1 MVLRSPT
8 VQVESIDN
16 SSYNGEF
23 RLHCRSRTFIF
34 YTESDEDRKYWV
46 KNLDMSIKGTHP
58 EEKHTKEVHNQ
69 AKSLINDAAAEVT
82 VYSSKSDDS
91 GDEDQ
96 RAPTNPPTKRDT
108 QPTSNIFVSTSPVL
122 TNSNAVSSANIDVLN
137 TNPFFSTQ
145 ATSPFATTQNPFLTG
160 RTAPQQGTVYS
171 SGNPFLT
178 ASGNPFVAPA
188 GFAGSPMVNPFATG
202 NPFLTVPSGSSS
214 PPFTPVPTGTINPF
228 LSQAY
233 MTAPGSTSPT
243 KESTNMVNPFATNQN
258 PFLCQ

>member
-91 GDEDQ
+91 GDEDRLCDLSILTFTHSFSQSALQ
-96 RAPTNPPTKRDT
+96 RILLPNV
-108 QPTSNIFVSTSPVL
+108 I
-122 TNSNAVSSANIDVLN
+122 LN
-137 TNPFFSTQ
+137 QRQTYLFQLRLF
-145 ATSPFATTQNPFLTG
+145 
-160 RTAPQQGTVYS
+160 
-171 SGNPFLT
+171 
-178 ASGNPFVAPA
+178 
-188 GFAGSPMVNPFATG
+188 
-202 NPFLTVPSGSSS
+202 
-214 PPFTPVPTGTINPF
+214 
-228 LSQAY
+228 
-233 MTAPGSTSPT
+233 
-243 KESTNMVNPFATNQN
+243 
-258 PFLCQ
+258 